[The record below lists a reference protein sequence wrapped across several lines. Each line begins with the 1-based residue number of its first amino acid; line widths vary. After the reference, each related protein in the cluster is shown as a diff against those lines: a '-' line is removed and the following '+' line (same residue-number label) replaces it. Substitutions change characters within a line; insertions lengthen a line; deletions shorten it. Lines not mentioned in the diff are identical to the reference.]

1 MARNDVELSEMERR
15 DRKLLRKRLRLI
27 FRSVTFVAVICVAV
41 FGALCL
47 LCRVKTVSLKNST
60 PYPSALFYEELGP
73 HIGSSLILLDTS
85 SDAKRLTVEYPYI
98 KKAEISAKFPD
109 GISVSLETT
118 RALLSLALPD
128 GRYLYLDGDLKVLE
142 LADAVKSDT
151 LPVVGMKVEAYE
163 VGAELSSEVNIEA
176 DTLLKIIKLTEKFG
190 LRSRLTG
197 IDMSKIYNIRLTL
210 DSVISVELGNSEDLD
225 RKISLVRQILD
236 LNPIIQRSTVDVHD
250 VEKGRYRIEN

>member
-1 MARNDVELSEMERR
+1 
-15 DRKLLRKRLRLI
+15 
-27 FRSVTFVAVICVAV
+27 
-41 FGALCL
+41 
-47 LCRVKTVSLKNST
+47 
-60 PYPSALFYEELGP
+60 
-73 HIGSSLILLDTS
+73 
-85 SDAKRLTVEYPYI
+85 
-98 KKAEISAKFPD
+98 
-109 GISVSLETT
+109 
-118 RALLSLALPD
+118 
-128 GRYLYLDGDLKVLE
+128 E